1 MQYYSTNRQS
11 PVVGF
16 KEAALRGQAPDK
28 GLYFPERIPV
38 ISQQWLHQFR
48 SIHKGELAFQ
58 IMQPYVG
65 GDISAERL
73 YEIVTETIHF
83 DFPLIQ
89 LEEDIYVLELFHGP
103 TLAFKDVGA
112 RFMSRCLGYFSSD
125 QTTKTTV
132 LVATS
137 GDTGGAVANGFL
149 NVEGVEVIILYPAG
163 KVSPVQELQL
173 TTCGNNI
180 TALRVHGT
188 FDDCQQIVKEAFMDQ
203 QLAERLQLTSA
214 NSINIAR
221 WLPQQ
226 LYYFL
231 AMQQWPTSQ
240 MAPVIAVPSGNLGNI
255 AAGLLAKRS
264 GLEMGNFIAAC
275 NINDSITDFLETG
288 IHTPKQAVLTYSNA
302 MDVGN
307 PSNLIRILEMYQHDL
322 SLIKSQVSSTKQTDE
337 ATIHAIRSVYE
348 HSNYILDPHAAVGY
362 MALKQTLRKGE
373 KGLLL
378 ATAHPVKFPEIVEKA
393 IGTSIPIPESI
404 KPLFT
409 LAQQMIDM
417 EASYESFKEWLWY
430 RSKQ

>member
-1 MQYYSTNRQS
+1 MKYYSTNRQS
-11 PVVGF
+11 PVVSF

-38 ISQQWLHQFR
+38 ISQQWFHPFR
-48 SIHKGELAFQ
+48 SIPKEELAFQ
-58 IMQPYVG
+58 IMQPYVDV
-65 GDISAERL
+65 DISAEKL
-73 YEIVTETIHF
+73 YQIVTETIDF

-89 LEEDIYVLELFHGP
+89 LEEDIHVLELFHGP

-125 QTTKTTV
+125 QTIKTTV

-163 KVSPVQELQL
+163 KVSRVQELQL

-231 AMQQWPTSQ
+231 AMQQWPASQ
-240 MAPVIAVPSGNLGNI
+240 TAPVIAVPSGNLGNI

-275 NINDSITDFLETG
+275 NINDSITGFLETG
-288 IHTPKQAVLTYSNA
+288 THMPKQTVMTYSNA

-307 PSNLIRILEMYQHDL
+307 PSNLIRVLEMYQHNL
-322 SLIKSQVSSTKQTDE
+322 SLIKSQLGSSKQTDE
-337 ATIHAIRSVYE
+337 ATIQAIRTVYE
-348 HSNYILDPHAAVGY
+348 YNNYILDPHAAVAY
-362 MALKQTLRKGE
+362 CALKEMLGKGE

-404 KPLFT
+404 KPLYT
-409 LAQQMIDM
+409 SSQQMIDI
-417 EASYESFKEWLWY
+417 EASYESFKEWIWY
-430 RSKQ
+430 RSG

>member
-163 KVSPVQELQL
+163 KVSHVQELQL

-180 TALRVHGT
+180 TALRIHGT

-231 AMQQWPTSQ
+231 AMQQWPALQT
-240 MAPVIAVPSGNLGNI
+240 APVIAVPSGNLGNI

-275 NINDSITDFLETG
+275 NVNDSITDFLETG
-288 IHTPKQAVLTYSNA
+288 IHMPKQAVMTYSNA

-307 PSNLIRILEMYQHDL
+307 PSNLIRVLEIYQHDL
-322 SLIKSQVSSTKQTDE
+322 SLIKSQVSSSKQTDE

-362 MALKQTLRKGE
+362 KALKQTLRKGE

-409 LAQQMIDM
+409 SAQQMIDM
-417 EASYESFKEWLWY
+417 DASYESFKEWLWY

>member
-1 MQYYSTNRQS
+1 MKYYSTNKQS
-11 PVVGF
+11 PLVSF
-16 KEAALRGQAPDK
+16 KEAALRGQAPDR
-28 GLYFPERIPV
+28 GLYFPERIP
-38 ISQQWLHQFR
+38 IINQQWLNQFR
-48 SIHKGELAFQ
+48 SFPKEELAYQ

-65 GDISAERL
+65 ADISPEKL
-73 YEIVTETIHF
+73 YQIVTATINF

-89 LEEDIYVLELFHGP
+89 LEEDIYILELFHGP

-112 RFMSRCLGYFSSD
+112 RFMSRCLGCFSN
-125 QTTKTTV
+125 QKTTV

-163 KVSPVQELQL
+163 KVSHVQELQL

-180 TALRVHGT
+180 TALRIHGT

-203 QLAERLQLTSA
+203 DLSQRLQLTSA

-231 AMQQWPTSQ
+231 AMQQWPISAT
-240 MAPVIAVPSGNLGNI
+240 APIIAVPSGNLGNI

-264 GLEMGNFIAAC
+264 GLIMGNFIAAC
-275 NINDSITDFLETG
+275 NVNDTITDFLETG
-288 IHTPKQAVLTYSNA
+288 IHTPKQAIMTYSNA

-307 PSNLIRILEMYQHDL
+307 PSNLIRMLEIYQHNMS
-322 SLIKSQVSSTKQTDE
+322 SLKSEVDSSRQTDMT
-337 ATIHAIRSVYE
+337 TINAIRTVY
-348 HSNYILDPHAAVGY
+348 HDHNYILDPHAAVGY
-362 MALKQTLRKGE
+362 SALKQKLKKGE

-393 IGTSIPIPESI
+393 IGISIPIPESI
-404 KPLFT
+404 KPLYA
-409 LAQQMIDM
+409 LSQQITEM
-417 EASYESFKEWLWY
+417 EASYASFKEWICY
-430 RSKQ
+430 RNTP

>member
-163 KVSPVQELQL
+163 KVSHVQELQL

-180 TALRVHGT
+180 TALRIHGT

-231 AMQQWPTSQ
+231 AMQQWSISQ

-288 IHTPKQAVLTYSNA
+288 IHIPKQAVMTYSNA

-322 SLIKSQVSSTKQTDE
+322 NLIKSQVSSSKQTDE

-362 MALKQTLRKGE
+362 KALKQTLRKGE

-409 LAQQMIDM
+409 SAQQMIDM

>member
-1 MQYYSTNRQS
+1 MKYYSTNRQS
-11 PVVGF
+11 PVVSF
-16 KEAALRGQAPDK
+16 KEAAVKGQAPDR

-38 ISQQWLHQFR
+38 ISQQWLNQFR
-48 SIHKGELAFQ
+48 FIPEEELAFQ

-65 GDISAERL
+65 VDISAEKL
-73 YEIVTETIHF
+73 YQIVTETINF

-163 KVSPVQELQL
+163 KVSRVQELQL

-180 TALRVHGT
+180 TALRIHGT

-203 QLAERLQLTSA
+203 QLAERLRLTSA

-231 AMQQWPTSQ
+231 AMQQWPASQ
-240 MAPVIAVPSGNLGNI
+240 VAPIIAVPSGNLGNI
-255 AAGLLAKRS
+255 AAGLLAKKS
-264 GLEMGNFIAAC
+264 GLVTGHFIAAC
-275 NINDSITDFLETG
+275 NVNDTVTDFLKTG
-288 IHTPKQAVLTYSNA
+288 IHTPKQAVMTYSNA

-307 PSNLIRILEMYQHDL
+307 PSNLSRIFEMYQHDL
-322 SLIKSQVSSTKQTDE
+322 SLLNSHVNSSMETDE
-337 ATIHAIRSVYE
+337 ATIHAIRSAYE
-348 HSNYILDPHAAVGY
+348 YNNYILDPHAAVAY
-362 MALKQTLRKGE
+362 SALKQMLREGE

-378 ATAHPVKFPEIVEKA
+378 ATAHPVKFPEIVEKS

-404 KPLFT
+404 KPLYT
-409 LAQQMIDM
+409 LSQQMIDM
-417 EASYESFKEWLWY
+417 EASYESFKEWIWY
-430 RSKQ
+430 RSGQ